1 MKRAKT
7 GIVGPRAEQVRGY
20 KVRMR
25 TVLLA
30 ALAAGVIGSFWTTSQ
45 STLVIV
51 GFGAFWAGVVFV
63 VLMWA
68 RLRSSDSGSITA
80 PPAEAGDPWTDEQ
93 GVQRFPGDVFDIA
106 NHPHPGKHSRP

>member
-1 MKRAKT
+1 
-7 GIVGPRAEQVRGY
+7 
-20 KVRMR
+20 VRMR

-30 ALAAGVIGSFWTTSQ
+30 ALAAGVLASRWTTSQ
-45 STLVIV
+45 STFAIV

-68 RLRSSDSGSITA
+68 RRRSSHIRLA
-80 PPAEAGDPWTDEQ
+80 KVPQAEAGDPWTDEQ
-93 GVQRFPGDVFDIA
+93 GVHRFTGDVFDIA